1 MTKQENRRHKTVDC
15 RMRNNQPSKSER
27 AKLACFHP
35 FTDSAWRQ
43 INLHQM
49 FFMQGSLFWNKSNVV
64 SGNTYPENCHFRT
77 LKFRPTTMYRYWRTF
92 YRALWIAV
100 SFVRK
105 SRMRSRVFIRL
116 NVFPSPGRKLLINV
130 NRLRWIIFTK
140 PAFQISFFRNTEP
153 WLACCVLT
161 RHDHPAADSS
171 VLQNYHIPRLWFVS
185 FYESKKWHK

>member
-1 MTKQENRRHKTVDC
+1 
-15 RMRNNQPSKSER
+15 
-27 AKLACFHP
+27 
-35 FTDSAWRQ
+35 
-43 INLHQM
+43 M
-49 FFMQGSLFWNKSNVV
+49 FFVQGSLFWNKSNVV

-140 PAFQISFFRNTEP
+140 PAFQISFFRNTELGSRAVCLQDTTTRQP
-153 WLACCVLT
+153 TQACCKITIYPGFDLSHFMKAKNGTSSFCQILWHMVFSQSAYLPLSKHSRFLT
-161 RHDHPAADSS
+161 RETVD
-171 VLQNYHIPRLWFVS
+171 
-185 FYESKKWHK
+185 